1 MRCGAVEGEDLPDM
15 GRVWNPRLPCCGW
28 WSGVEVL
35 GTIPG
40 EVWRR
45 PAPGLRIVGSGMLSP
60 LWRFKASIVARSS
73 FSSESCRERT
83 EHFWKRLKTFKYS
96 TPFWSKTEEY
106 KVIFLYLSLLENC
119 ILLEILIVVV
129 DFICE
134 TQSAYSSFIS
144 DITNIWII
152 SIAKTKAN

>member
-1 MRCGAVEGEDLPDM
+1 MWWQGGDITTVRWCHGGWQNNDMWCHGGWKTTVRWCHSGWLARYGAIVRCGAMVGDKTTVRCGAMEGEDLPDM
-15 GRVWNPRLPCCGW
+15 GRVWNPQLPCCGW

-83 EHFWKRLKTFKYS
+83 EHFWKRLKTFK
-96 TPFWSKTEEY
+96 
-106 KVIFLYLSLLENC
+106 
-119 ILLEILIVVV
+119 
-129 DFICE
+129 
-134 TQSAYSSFIS
+134 
-144 DITNIWII
+144 
-152 SIAKTKAN
+152 